1 MVPSAPSL
9 PCPDQWCRAVLRA
22 RQGGGTVLLH
32 DADTYSAPG
41 SWWASVTALPGL
53 LRTWQEAGLRV
64 GPLREHGTALTQ
76 L

>member
-1 MVPSAPSL
+1 M
-9 PCPDQWCRAVLRA
+9 
-22 RQGGGTVLLH
+22 LLH